1 MSHDTTN
8 VLNTYWQTYTDII
21 ELQITNQIHLVYA
34 VLNLMYKNLNDKI
47 TAEKMLNYLYV
58 FFTKSLES

>member
-8 VLNTYWQTYTDII
+8 VLNTCWQTYTDII